1 MSHKKPEIPLKQINL
16 FDPPARRPEWEKL
29 PPEIQARAIVIL
41 TQLLLSP
48 AAQRLL
54 TQGGANE

>member
-1 MSHKKPEIPLKQINL
+1 MSQKKSEIPLKQINL
-16 FDPPARRPEWEKL
+16 FDPLPRRPEWEQL
-29 PPEIQARAIVIL
+29 PPEIQAQAIVLL
-41 TQLLLSP
+41 TELVLSP

>member
-1 MSHKKPEIPLKQINL
+1 MSQKKSEIPLKQINF

-29 PPEIQARAIVIL
+29 PPQIQAQAMGLL
-41 TQLLLSP
+41 TELLLSP

>member
-1 MSHKKPEIPLKQINL
+1 MPQKKSQIPLKQINL
-16 FDPPARRPEWEKL
+16 FDPHPRLPEWEKM
-29 PPEIQARAIVIL
+29 PPEIQAQAIVLL
-41 TQLLLSP
+41 TELLLSP

>member
-1 MSHKKPEIPLKQINL
+1 MSRKKSAIPLKQTNL
-16 FDPPARRPEWEKL
+16 FDPPARRPEWEQL
-29 PPEIQARAIVIL
+29 PPEIQARAIVLL
-41 TQLLLSP
+41 TELLLSP